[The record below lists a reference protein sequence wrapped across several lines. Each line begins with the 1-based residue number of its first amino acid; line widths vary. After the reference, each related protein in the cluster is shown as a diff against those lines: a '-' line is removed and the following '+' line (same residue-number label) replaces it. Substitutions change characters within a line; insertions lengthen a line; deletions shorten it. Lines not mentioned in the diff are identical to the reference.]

1 MSKTVYLLW
10 TGGWDSTFRLVEL
23 SFKDIDVFPIYVLDL
38 NRKSKDIELKRM
50 QSIIDVLRIKPMTK
64 ARIHD
69 IEIILKD
76 SISADAEITE
86 AYNLIQR
93 KTNLG
98 SQHEWLARLAKNRPG
113 MEMGT
118 EAGDPETSH
127 ILKAIRDFGKL
138 NIEDNVGY
146 LDKELSSK
154 EGLLVLGGVLFPI
167 ITRTEKDM
175 VDQIHEWGYEDVME
189 KIWFCHT
196 PIQGQACGCCHPC
209 EVKIESEME
218 FLLTKKALLRYKV
231 CKKVTSIFGVQIGN
245 LLKRVIRKMGGIL

>member
-1 MSKTVYLLW
+1 MSKPVYLLW

-23 SFKDIDVFPIYVLDL
+23 SFKDIDVYPVYVLDL
-38 NRKSKDIELKRM
+38 NRRSKDIELKSM
-50 QSIIDVLRIKPMTK
+50 QSIIEALRAKPMTK
-64 ARIHD
+64 AQIHD

-76 SISADAEITE
+76 SIPADAEITE
-86 AYNLIQR
+86 AYNVIQK

-98 SQHEWLARLAKNRPG
+98 SQHEWLARLAKVRPG

-127 ILKAIRDFGKL
+127 ILKTIRDFGKL
-138 NIEDNVGY
+138 VIEDNVGY

-175 VDQIHEWGYEDVME
+175 VKRIHEWGYEDVMD

-196 PIQGQACGCCHPC
+196 PIHGQACGCCHPC
-209 EVKIESEME
+209 EVKIESDME
-218 FLLTKKALLRYKV
+218 FLLSKKALHRYKV
-231 CKKVTSIFGVQIGN
+231 CKKISSIFGVRVGN
-245 LLKRVIRKMGGIL
+245 FSRRVIRKMGKVL